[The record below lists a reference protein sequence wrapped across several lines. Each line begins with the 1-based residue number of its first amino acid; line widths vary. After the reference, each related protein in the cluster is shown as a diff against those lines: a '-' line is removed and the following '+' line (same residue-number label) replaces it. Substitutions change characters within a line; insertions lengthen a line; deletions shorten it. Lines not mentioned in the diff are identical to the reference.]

1 MAPFDAPGND
11 NNKLEKPENNPMVLS
26 KDINPKHAD
35 LVKRLDF
42 KEGDK
47 LDGPTINNKMTKQ
60 FDDISNSVG
69 KYNAEAQG
77 ELGKLR
83 RQYMD
88 ILDGEGDI
96 NKKLE
101 ACWELLKWF
110 DDKASQNKWEQAQR
124 EKLNTEQS
132 QKDAKLDKK
141 QTSDAFDKIQKIL
154 DQVKELQ
161 KIETEKRNAEKK
173 RIADIENIGKK
184 SALEQLWPNFE
195 NILPSGSEKHTGS
208 KKPTP
213 QAQA

>member
-101 ACWELLKWF
+101 AC
-110 DDKASQNKWEQAQR
+110 
-124 EKLNTEQS
+124 
-132 QKDAKLDKK
+132 
-141 QTSDAFDKIQKIL
+141 
-154 DQVKELQ
+154 
-161 KIETEKRNAEKK
+161 
-173 RIADIENIGKK
+173 
-184 SALEQLWPNFE
+184 
-195 NILPSGSEKHTGS
+195 
-208 KKPTP
+208 
-213 QAQA
+213 